1 MRFLLILFLALAS
14 GIALTLLAENPG
26 YILITRESWSLETS
40 LTMFALGL
48 LLAFIFT
55 YVLIRLVKNLTSAP
69 ANLRRW
75 QKTRNKDQAI
85 KDTTQGL
92 AAAINGDW
100 ANAEKLLGKSLA
112 NSPQAKLNLLASAW
126 VAQQN
131 NELQKRDD
139 FLNSASNLDESSS
152 DIDMA
157 SGHIQVILQRQ
168 AGQTEQA
175 LATARHLHQESPSN
189 PAAIRSLI
197 SLLKET
203 GQWQELSTTLTTTIK
218 HRVLPEKELLALQVL
233 AATRLLPTAKT
244 FAELENSWKQL
255 AKPTRKQTDVIA
267 SYSNSLLQLNKPQ
280 EAESVLR
287 SALKEGWSDQLI
299 EIYGQLQ
306 TNDPAS
312 QLKYAESW
320 LTEHPT
326 NSSLMLCMGKLAIQ
340 NQLWGMAR
348 SFLEICVQN
357 GDNNDA
363 YLQLAWLL
371 ESLGETEEASKLFKQ
386 GLEKCLNSGPK
397 SFTVASTANIEIYE
411 GEDIIPDAV
420 SVESKE
426 NNDDKIST
434 TQTPSLAYSNESK

>member
-40 LTMFALGL
+40 LSMFVLGL
-48 LLAFIFT
+48 LLAFAFT

-75 QKTRNKDQAI
+75 QKSRNRDQAI

-92 AAAINGDW
+92 AAAINGNW

-139 FLNSASNLDESSS
+139 FISSASNLDESSA

-175 LATARHLHQESPSN
+175 LAMARHLYQESPSN

-203 GQWQELSTTLTTTIK
+203 SQWQELNSTLTATSK
-218 HRVLPEKELLALQVL
+218 HRVLSEKELLALQVL
-233 AATRLLPTAKT
+233 AA
-244 FAELENSWKQL
+244 AELLASEKTAADLDNSWKKL
-255 AKPTRKQTDVIA
+255 AKSTRRQTDVIA
-267 SYSNSLLQLNKPQ
+267 SYSNSLLHMDRAQ
-280 EAESVLR
+280 EAESILR
-287 SALKEGWSDQLI
+287 AALKEQWSDQLI

-326 NSSLMLCMGKLAIQ
+326 NSSLMLCMGRLAIQ
-340 NQLWGMAR
+340 NKLWGMAR

-371 ESLGETEEASKLFKQ
+371 ESLGETEEALKVFKQ
-386 GLEKCLNSGPK
+386 GLEKTLNSDPK
-397 SFTVASTANIEIYE
+397 SFTVPSSANVEIYE

-420 SVESKE
+420 SIEKKDNSE
-426 NNDDKIST
+426 NKTSA